1 MLVFLLPFVHFTLST
16 IRKGIFVIK
25 FFLGFRIDITFV
37 PWAENFDLENAKRR
51 KRMIGVREIW
61 KLSNRLDSHLKN
73 YEIDCPETWKRVMAM
88 VKLSK
93 YE

>member
-1 MLVFLLPFVHFTLST
+1 MFIWFKKSLFVRKVFLSSWVH
-16 IRKGIFVIK
+16 
-25 FFLGFRIDITFV
+25 
-37 PWAENFDLENAKRR
+37 NCDLENAKRR

-73 YEIDCPETWKRVMAM
+73 YDIDCPETWKRVMAM